1 MAVSDSGVDD
11 SSSGAD
17 ESNSGVDDD
26 EGVDLDGEASGSEVV
41 LGWREWISFPEWGI
55 EAMKAKIDTGART
68 SAIHAAD
75 IETFERDGADWVSFT
90 AHPWQRN
97 DDDARRV
104 EALVIDE
111 RDVTSSSGTTSR
123 RIVVR
128 VTIDLAGEPHEV
140 ELTLTRRDDMG
151 FRMLLG
157 REAMRGRYLV
167 DPSRSYLTGRP
178 SARIRNRNRRRPAEG
193 IAS

>member
-1 MAVSDSGVDD
+1 MTDSEPAVEVDD
-11 SSSGAD
+11 EPPAD
-17 ESNSGVDDD
+17 LDDD
-26 EGVDLDGEASGSEVV
+26 LTVDLDGEASGTEIV
-41 LGWREWISFPEWGI
+41 LGWREWVSFPDWGI
-55 EAMKAKIDTGART
+55 RALKAKIDTGART

-75 IETFERDGADWVSFT
+75 IETFERDGVDWVSFT

-104 EALVIDE
+104 EARLVDE

-123 RIVVR
+123 RLVVSAS
-128 VTIDLAGEPHEV
+128 VDLAGEPHEI

-178 SARIRNRNRRRPAEG
+178 PASLRNRNRRRPDAE